1 MRREW
6 PVRWSG
12 TLARVSV
19 EVPGPL
25 RRYGRPIRY
34 GYTERDQ
41 PLSAYQTVFAVDS
54 PDASGSA
61 EMPSAARPFTTG
73 PVAALVSRG
82 VHLLTLDPEHDTP
95 NC

>member
-6 PVRWSG
+6 PVQWSG

-41 PLSAYQTVFAVDS
+41 PRSAYQTVFAVDS
-54 PDASGSA
+54 TCTCRSSIRNMTLRIA
-61 EMPSAARPFTTG
+61 EATYGEVVTRLM
-73 PVAALVSRG
+73 
-82 VHLLTLDPEHDTP
+82 
-95 NC
+95 

>member
-1 MRREW
+1 MAMPSRPRLRAVEASPVRRKW
-6 PVRWSG
+6 PVQWSG

-34 GYTERDQ
+34 G
-41 PLSAYQTVFAVDS
+41 S
-54 PDASGSA
+54 
-61 EMPSAARPFTTG
+61 SAALQCG
-73 PVAALVSRG
+73 YAEALRHRYLWHEFG
-82 VHLLTLDPEHDTP
+82 NVHLLVLDPEHDTP